1 MRVGNVA
8 HRPRRQMDELRPCE
22 IARHPV
28 LLRPLLPHP
37 RRGLVLNVRHRLR
50 DRRPEGFE
58 NVLIAGE
65 RMQHGQAFRRVKVQV
80 VSDHPLMVGSRRQPL
95 AGPRMFVVH
104 QRRKGVGRHVADE
117 TQKPG
122 SLAVPLADNL
132 LLLRIVVLAIQPF
145 RIILAGCRGGLVSNY
160 PQHWLIIPASPASF
174 QRTAGNSH
182 APGKTCPQAR
192 VRAGVSAC
200 LHVRRRA
207 GLQARRHGCGDA
219 GGHGGGLARLRAC
232 MRAGMRGIMRAGP
245 DKHSLNI
252 SSYIFP

>member
-1 MRVGNVA
+1 
-8 HRPRRQMDELRPCE
+8 MDEFRPGE
-22 IARHPV
+22 IARHAV

-37 RRGLVLNVRHRLR
+37 RPGLLLDVRHRLR
-50 DRRPEGFE
+50 DCRPEGMQD
-58 NVLIAGE
+58 VLIAGE

-80 VSDHPLMVGSRRQPL
+80 VSDHPLLVGSCRQPF
-95 AGPRMFVVH
+95 AGFRMFVVH
-104 QRRKGVGRHVADE
+104 QRRKGVRRHIADK

-122 SLAVPLADNL
+122 GLAVPLADNL
-132 LLLRIVVLAIQPF
+132 LLLRIVILAIQPF
-145 RIILAGCRGGLVSNY
+145 RIILAGRRRGLVSNY
-160 PQHWLIIPASPASF
+160 PQHRAIISASRDAF
-174 QRTAGNSH
+174 HQTVRNSY

-207 GLQARRHGCGDA
+207 GLQARRHSCGDA

-232 MRAGMRGIMRAGP
+232 MRAGMRGLMRAGS
-245 DKHSLNI
+245 DKHSQNI